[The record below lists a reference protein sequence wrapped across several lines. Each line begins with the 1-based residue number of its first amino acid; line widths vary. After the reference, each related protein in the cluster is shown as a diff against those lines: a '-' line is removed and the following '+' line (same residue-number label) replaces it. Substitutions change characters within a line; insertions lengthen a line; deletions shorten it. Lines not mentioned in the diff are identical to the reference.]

1 MTKEGRF
8 NLIFFSVL
16 LVLMLPG
23 FLILMSR
30 KLGGTSDPNYMP
42 NPLQHAAAYMQPPP
56 IPPTVPRTEPQAV
69 REWVTQLLHD
79 RVDSQAALA
88 RTSDGGPAIGER
100 FRSQVVY
107 ADHPTPKTYRVAVL
121 IWSAQVLEGGHDQ
134 PVVRVEGLDL
144 KNAAAPTMEAIDV
157 PKEIRRALQKIG
169 YIDPPLRVAWIDTTF
184 VLSGA
189 ETLPKAVIVDAT
201 IDEKLVSERC
211 VFR

>member
-42 NPLQHAAAYMQPPP
+42 NPLQHVAAYMQPPP

-69 REWVTQLLHD
+69 RDWVTKLLHD
-79 RVDSQAALA
+79 RVDSEASLA
-88 RTSDGGPAIGER
+88 RSMDGGPAIGDR
-100 FRSQVVY
+100 FRSQVVHVQS
-107 ADHPTPKTYRVAVL
+107 ADPSRYRVVVL
-121 IWSAQVLEGGHDQ
+121 IWSSKVRQDGQDA
-134 PVVRVEGLDL
+134 PTVRVEGLDL
-144 KNAAAPTMEAIDV
+144 KHAIPPMAEAIDV
-157 PKEIRRALQKIG
+157 PKDIRRALQKVG
-169 YIDPPLRVAWIDTTF
+169 YIDPPLRVAWIDTMF

-201 IDEKLVSERC
+201 IDGKPVAERC